1 VGEGPYDSEDPIVER
16 LGRGSGRID
25 FGSLRIPIPARAQ
38 LQVEKGNGDL
48 LRAVH
53 VLVPSGRVSLSALAA
68 PRTNPLWR
76 GLAGE
81 IGESLSGDGAR
92 VRAEWGEWGREVEAA
107 SNGAI
112 SRFIGVDGP
121 RWMLYGVATGPEDG
135 AGDLAVVLRDMMRG
149 TVVFRGPDPLP
160 VKTVLPLRLPEGLE
174 ERVEQA
180 REVSREVS
188 REDARERTEPAVAST
203 GDRSGSWSRVERARP
218 AAVNGSGQFPAVPP
232 AREPMPPR
240 RPPAV
245 PPAAVP
251 PAQPAHPGFDSR
263 PASRPAAAQ
272 AIGSLGRP
280 AIGSLGRPASGLP
293 PVPATPPGGGFGMSA
308 AEATWSLANPV
319 VDAAEVAQQPAWA
332 SLSAAPSFW
341 PHERYRPEEPPAP
354 GEPPSGT
361 GSYGTGSYS
370 GGAYSGGSYGTG
382 SFEAVRYGSDRH
394 EADRY
399 EADRYGSDR
408 HEADRHG
415 TDRYGS
421 GSFAADSYGAG
432 SYGAE
437 RYGTG
442 SNGSGSFESATG
454 GSRPPEPSSY
464 PPAGPPGY
472 PTAGPSTYPPAGPP
486 VAEPNGYA
494 PAGPADWSTNG
505 SGRPV
510 RLGDLDLSGP
520 DDVART
526 PLERA
531 ILAEMSSAAGSTTD
545 GVDGPRS
552 RPEGPAEAEADAWTG
567 SDSDLLSSTDGLH
580 AVLMNDSAA
589 TRGWAARPGRRRRA
603 D

>member
-1 VGEGPYDSEDPIVER
+1 MFGHARADRAPDGFAGSRPASRSGVRKVGDGPYDSEDPIAER
-16 LGRGSGRID
+16 LGHGSGRID

-121 RWMLYGVATGPEDG
+121 RWMLYGVATGPADG
-135 AGDLAVVLRDMMRG
+135 AQDLALVLREMMRG

-180 REVSREVS
+180 REVSRE
-188 REDARERTEPAVAST
+188 DARERTDPYPASSEGA
-203 GDRSGSWSRVERARP
+203 RSGAWPEVNGARP
-218 AAVNGSGQFPAVPP
+218 AASNGFRPAAASNASQPIPAVPP

-240 RPPAV
+240 RPLAGPGV
-245 PPAAVP
+245 PP
-251 PAQPAHPGFDSR
+251 PAHPGYPGYDA
-263 PASRPAAAQ
+263 PHPGYDAPHPDSRPAAAP

-280 AIGSLGRPASGLP
+280 ATGSLGRPASGLP
-293 PVPATPPGGGFGMSA
+293 PVPAAVPGGGFGMSA

-341 PHERYRPEEPPAP
+341 PHERYRPEEPPRS
-354 GEPPSGT
+354 GEPVNGT
-361 GSYGTGSYS
+361 GGYEAGRYGS
-370 GGAYSGGSYGTG
+370 GGYGTG
-382 SFEAVRYGSDRH
+382 SFETG
-394 EADRY
+394 
-399 EADRYGSDR
+399 G
-408 HEADRHG
+408 
-415 TDRYGS
+415 YGS
-421 GSFAADSYGAG
+421 GSG
-432 SYGAE
+432 SI
-437 RYGTG
+437 G
-442 SNGSGSFESATG
+442 SIGSFG
-454 GSRPPEPSSY
+454 H
-464 PPAGPPGY
+464 PPAGPSGY
-472 PTAGPSTYPPAGPP
+472 PVGGPSEYVPAGPP
-486 VAEPNGYA
+486 
-494 PAGPADWSTNG
+494 DWTVNG
-505 SGRPV
+505 SGHP
-510 RLGDLDLSGP
+510 GDLDLSGP
-520 DDVART
+520 GDDDGVRT

-531 ILAEMSSAAGSTTD
+531 ILAEMSFAAGSTD
-545 GVDGPRS
+545 GVDGHGHD
-552 RPEGPAEAEADAWTG
+552 RPDGRPDGPEEAWTG

-580 AVLMNDSAA
+580 AVLLNDSAA
-589 TRGWAARPGRRRRA
+589 TRGWAARAGRRRRA